1 MFKKLAFTL
10 AEVLITLVVIGVVA
24 AITVPS
30 LMNNLNDNQYRS
42 ALKKTFSSFSQAF
55 RLAYGYQFYDNY
67 LDWDYAHDNAFTQDV
82 YERLRQYM
90 NITKVCGRVF
100 EDNECFAPAK
110 AKNGKPAKYFTE
122 DGFAAN
128 FAHLYTFTLID
139 GTSVALDV
147 WLKNSIKQFAG
158 VEKNLIKE
166 TDNLVILTDVNGQ
179 KGPNM
184 VGRDVHMFVLTNK
197 GLVPAG
203 NDDKSKYCNSK
214 SVDYNYDC
222 TAEMLGRY
230 NNRRYY

>member
-10 AEVLITLVVIGVVA
+10 AEVLIALVVIGIIA

-30 LMNNLNDNQYRS
+30 LMNNMDNYQYRG
-42 ALKKTFSSFSQAF
+42 ALKKNFSSFSQAF

-67 LDWDYAHDNAFTQDV
+67 LDWDYAHDNSFTQDV
-82 YERLRQYM
+82 YEKLRQYM
-90 NITKVCGRVF
+90 NITKVCGRVH
-100 EDNECFAPAK
+100 ENNECFTPVK

-122 DGFAAN
+122 DGFASN
-128 FAHLYTFTLID
+128 FVHLYTFTLSD
-139 GTSVALDV
+139 GTSVAMDV
-147 WLKNSIKQFAG
+147 WMKESIKQFAG

-184 VGRDVHMFVLTNK
+184 LGKDVHLFVLTNK

-203 NDDKSKYCNSK
+203 QDDDSRYCDKKN
-214 SVDYNYDC
+214 VNYNYDC
-222 TAEMLGRY
+222 TARMLGEH
-230 NNRRYY
+230 

>member
-10 AEVLITLVVIGVVA
+10 AEVLITLVIIGVVA
-24 AITVPS
+24 AISVPS
-30 LMNNLNDNQYRS
+30 LMNNLDNNQYRS
-42 ALKKTFSSFSQAF
+42 ALKKNFSVFSQAF

-67 LDWDYAHDNAFTQDV
+67 LDWDYAHANSFTQDV
-82 YERLRQYM
+82 YQNLRQYM
-90 NITKVCGRVF
+90 NINKACGRVF
-100 EDNECFAPAK
+100 ENNECFAPAK

-122 DGFAAN
+122 TGFAPN

-147 WLKNSIKQFAG
+147 WYKESIKQFAG
-158 VEKNLIKE
+158 VEKNLIVE
-166 TDNLVILTDVNGQ
+166 SDNLIILIDVNGP

-184 VGRDVHMFVLTNK
+184 VGKDVHFFVLTNK

-203 NDDKSKYCNSK
+203 SDDKSKYCDNR
-214 SVDYNYDC
+214 SVNYNYDC

-230 NNRRYY
+230 SNKKYY